1 MTALTKLIASFP
13 FRLTVAYMGAFV
25 LAALLIVL
33 YIAWQANEL
42 LTSKVIDTL
51 GAEVASLRAQYQAG
65 GPQGPERL
73 ESAIRYRVR
82 EPGSGLYLLVGADGI
97 KRAGNLPAMPPT
109 LIPDG
114 QGQLFSYRRAG
125 EGEGASERFAVGLS
139 VSVSGGYTLV
149 VARDI
154 EDQRQ
159 FAASIGRV
167 ALWSFGLLSLLG
179 VGAGILIS
187 RSMLARIE
195 AVTET
200 SRKIMAGDL
209 SRRIALSGS
218 GDELDRLA
226 ESLNTML
233 ARIEELLL
241 ALREVS
247 DNIAHDLKTP
257 LNRLRNRAEAALRSG
272 DGSGA
277 YRDGL
282 AKTIEEADELIRTFN
297 SLLLIARLEG
307 GAIAESMA
315 PLDPATIIGDIAEL
329 YEPAAEEAGLTLA
342 VSAQSGLSL
351 LANRELVSQAV
362 ANLVDNAIKY
372 SPRPAPAGAAPS
384 PPAALSGAITISLAR
399 VGHSVEIAVGDRG
412 PGVAPQDRERALQR
426 FVRLEK
432 ARSLPGAGLG
442 LSLVAAVAR
451 MHGGAV
457 RLEDNAPGLRVV
469 LSLPADGPHTAYAP
483 ALPPVSRHERA
494 SAKDD

>member
-1 MTALTKLIASFP
+1 VTALNRLIGSTP

-25 LAALLIVL
+25 VAAALIVA
-33 YIAWQANEL
+33 YVAWRANEL
-42 LTSKVIDTL
+42 LTSKAIEALT
-51 GAEVASLRAQYQAG
+51 AEVASLREQFQSG
-65 GPQGPERL
+65 GPPRLVAAINERTG
-73 ESAIRYRVR
+73 
-82 EPGSGLYLLVGADGI
+82 EPGSGLYLLLDAGSNKLV
-97 KRAGNLPAMPPT
+97 GNLPRKPSALVPG
-109 LIPDG
+109 G
-114 QGQLFSYRRAG
+114 QGHLFSYQRPSDSM
-125 EGEGASERFAVGLS
+125 GAHERLAVGLS
-139 VSVSGGYTLV
+139 VPVSGGHTLI

-159 FAASIGRV
+159 FAATIGRV
-167 ALWSFGLLSLLG
+167 ALWSFGLLSVLG

-209 SRRIALSGS
+209 SRRIELSGS

-226 ESLNTML
+226 ESLNAML

-257 LNRLRNRAEAALRSG
+257 LNRLRNRAEAALRSP
-272 DGSGA
+272 DGPSS

-282 AKTIEEADELIRTFN
+282 AKTIEEADELIKTFN

-307 GAIAESMA
+307 GAVAESMT
-315 PLDPATIIGDIAEL
+315 PVDPAAIIGDIAEL
-329 YEPAAEEAGLTLA
+329 YEPAAEEAGLALA
-342 VSAQSGLSL
+342 VSAQPGLSL
-351 LANRELVSQAV
+351 VANRELVSQAV

-372 SPRPAPAGAAPS
+372 SAATDTPAPVAAGAAQATAFAP
-384 PPAALSGAITISLAR
+384 AITIALTRTGRAI
-399 VGHSVEIAVGDRG
+399 EIAVADRG

-432 ARSLPGAGLG
+432 SRSRPGAGLG
-442 LSLVAAVAR
+442 LSLAAAVAR
-451 MHGGAV
+451 MHGGTV
-457 RLEDNAPGLRVV
+457 RLEDNVPGLRAV
-469 LSLPADGPHTAYAP
+469 LSLPVDGPHPAS
-483 ALPPVSRHERA
+483 ALPSR
-494 SAKDD
+494 AKR